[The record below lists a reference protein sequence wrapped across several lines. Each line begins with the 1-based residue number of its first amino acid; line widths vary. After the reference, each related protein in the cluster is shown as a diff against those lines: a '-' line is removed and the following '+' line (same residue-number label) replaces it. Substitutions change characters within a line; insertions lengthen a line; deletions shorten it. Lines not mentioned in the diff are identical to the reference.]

1 MGSIIE
7 YVKTEMRTFTEKPFS
22 AVDSLVLSQIA
33 YFKLSGLVPGL
44 YDDEPSVPL
53 RDLYRAECFDLLF
66 GKTFVPDNNLNFL
79 TVLAASPR
87 FRNMRLNYYVS
98 EIDID
103 IQMQFSAV
111 TFFPDDGSV
120 YIAYRGTDGTLVGW
134 KEDCNMAFTFPL
146 PAQEA
151 GLLYMNSV
159 SGFISSDIVVRTGGH
174 SKGGNIAMYAAM
186 KCNPS
191 LRNRITDIYNHDGPG
206 FISEVLLTD
215 EYASISDRVRK
226 TLPHSSFF
234 GMLLHQGEN
243 YTVVESS
250 GISGFLQHIPFNWVV
265 ENGDFRYIDK
275 VKNSSF
281 QTQIAINEWLRSHT
295 PEEQK
300 HLIDTIFG
308 LLETTKV
315 ENFNDMNEDWLK
327 TSLKILS
334 AAKDMDPETKKFV
347 QSTISSFVK
356 ISLKA
361 LSPIHGKQQAPA
373 LPPESTHTSSI

>member
-1 MGSIIE
+1 
-7 YVKTEMRTFTEKPFS
+7 
-22 AVDSLVLSQIA
+22 
-33 YFKLSGLVPGL
+33 
-44 YDDEPSVPL
+44 
-53 RDLYRAECFDLLF
+53 
-66 GKTFVPDNNLNFL
+66 
-79 TVLAASPR
+79 
-87 FRNMRLNYYVS
+87 MRLNYYVS
-98 EIDID
+98 EIDTD

-134 KEDCNMAFTFPL
+134 REDCNMAFTFPL

-159 SGFISSDIVVRTGGH
+159 SGFIPSDTVVRTGGH

-191 LRNRITDIYNHDGPG
+191 LRNRIADIYNHDGPG
-206 FISEVLLTD
+206 FISEVLITD
-215 EYASISDRVRK
+215 EYASIRDRVRK

-243 YTVVESS
+243 YSVVESS

-265 ENGDFRYIDK
+265 EGGDFRYIDK

-334 AAKDMDPETKKFV
+334 AAKDMDPETK
-347 QSTISSFVK
+347 SFYK
-356 ISLKA
+356 ARSHPSLKF
-361 LSPIHGKQQAPA
+361 LSRPFPRSMENSRHLLCPRNPLILRQFNENLMKSLFFACYNSDTCRIERIHDEEQGLSRIDPFYSSAPLRLRFLGVFTA
-373 LPPESTHTSSI
+373 AHRSGHS